1 MVKDAATGSRRLVAT
16 ATSDLFAVVDEQKLY
31 FATTPNSTEPF
42 NLTGSISQYVVEPDR
57 LYNLLNTYH
66 IEKETDTTEAF
77 AGATNWYL
85 TFGAKTPEINENA
98 TTPGTAF
105 STVAALWR
113 DNDTLLKRVGELHEN
128 SYENGAWALV
138 NRKVTRSGD
147 HSMSGTFSGVQL
159 GYDRKLNTLSQG
171 DWILGAGFTH
181 IRGKPEFSE
190 GDGKLESNE
199 VTVYATNLREN
210 GHTIDIVGRVGRLD
224 SRYTTDLGDK
234 GKFHN
239 WTASVGVEY
248 GKRWALGSHFS
259 IEPQAQLT
267 YHYLWGDDYQTKK
280 GFMAEQGN
288 VDSLVARV
296 APSPPL
302 IGIVV
307 RTMLD
312 ASMQKP
318 RCSMTS

>member
-1 MVKDAATGSRRLVAT
+1 M
-16 ATSDLFAVVDEQKLY
+16 
-31 FATTPNSTEPF
+31 
-42 NLTGSISQYVVEPDR
+42 
-57 LYNLLNTYH
+57 
-66 IEKETDTTEAF
+66 
-77 AGATNWYL
+77 
-85 TFGAKTPEINENA
+85 
-98 TTPGTAF
+98 
-105 STVAALWR
+105 
-113 DNDTLLKRVGELHEN
+113 
-128 SYENGAWALV
+128 
-138 NRKVTRSGD
+138 
-147 HSMSGTFSGVQL
+147 
-159 GYDRKLNTLSQG
+159 
-171 DWILGAGFTH
+171 
-181 IRGKPEFSE
+181 
-190 GDGKLESNE
+190 
-199 VTVYATNLREN
+199 
-210 GHTIDIVGRVGRLD
+210 
-224 SRYTTDLGDK
+224 
-234 GKFHN
+234 
-239 WTASVGVEY
+239 EY